1 MQVEVPPIYETQLTG
16 FIGQCEN
23 TVRGKVY
30 AVRLTYGEAPRCSV
44 DGVECAATVNVYMLR
59 LVKSARKFF
68 GV

>member
-44 DGVECAATVNVYMLR
+44 DGVECAQVFWSVGPCKIR
-59 LVKSARKFF
+59 H
-68 GV
+68 